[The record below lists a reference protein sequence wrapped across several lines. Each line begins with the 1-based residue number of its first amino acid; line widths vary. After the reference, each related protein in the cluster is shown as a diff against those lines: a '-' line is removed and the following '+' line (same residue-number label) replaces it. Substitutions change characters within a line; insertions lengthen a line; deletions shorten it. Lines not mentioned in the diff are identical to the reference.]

1 MTDDIRDNPY
11 IDHKDVLGL
20 NFIRDPGT
28 YVYRRHYRQGMRSHI
43 MEVLDPKDVE
53 NETKGIVIDG
63 LKLYPR
69 AQPLNMLRIFRTKF
83 NALKNA
89 EEELRRVKTI
99 ETYLAP
105 DNLARSNEFLV
116 DYIRQGKRELLLCG
130 FQEYVKGEVLEP
142 WSHLD
147 LDKDHLVSLLYD
159 MGFEK
164 VEDSVMITDRWIHS
178 MREKAENF
186 IGKLKQMIME
196 TNLVPDLAGVGNLL
210 LTRSGDIKLVDIN
223 NISRVSFDPIIHLD
237 DRGYPVCDKSIEALS
252 LLEQKLL
259 GRPLHRNDIIYKTFL
274 DSIRMKEV
282 QAIDKKFHRSMEPEM
297 SSSESSSP

>member
-1 MTDDIRDNPY
+1 MIDDIRDNPY

-28 YVYRRHYRQGMRSHI
+28 YIYRRHYRQGMRSHI

-69 AQPLNMLRIFRTKF
+69 AQPLNMLRIFRTRF

-89 EEELRRVKTI
+89 EEEVKRVKTI

-105 DNLARSNEFLV
+105 DNLAMSNEFIV
-116 DYIRQGKRELLLCG
+116 DYIRQGERELLLCG
-130 FQEYVKGEVLEP
+130 LQEYVKGAMLEP
-142 WSHLD
+142 WSHLG
-147 LDKDHLVSLLYD
+147 KDQMASLLYD
-159 MGFEK
+159 MVFEK
-164 VEDSVMITDRWIHS
+164 VDDPVMITDRWIHI
-178 MREKAENF
+178 MREKAEYF
-186 IGKLKQMIME
+186 IGKIKQMIME
-196 TNLVPDLAGVGNLL
+196 TNHVPDLAGVGNLF

-223 NISRVSFDPIIHLD
+223 NISRFSFDPIIHLD

-259 GRPLHRNDIIYKTFL
+259 GKPLHSNDIIYKTFL
-274 DSIRMKEV
+274 DPIRMKEV
-282 QAIDKKFHRSMEPEM
+282 QAIDKEFHRSLKLDM

>member
-1 MTDDIRDNPY
+1 MIDDIRDKLY

-28 YVYRRHYRQGMRSHI
+28 YIYRRHYRQGMRSHI

-69 AQPLNMLRIFRTKF
+69 AQPLNMLRIFRTRF

-89 EEELRRVKTI
+89 EEEVRRVKTI
-99 ETYLAP
+99 ETYLFP

-116 DYIRQGKRELLLCG
+116 DYIRQGKRELILCG
-130 FQEYVKGEVLEP
+130 LQEYVKGVALEP
-142 WSHLD
+142 WSNLG
-147 LDKDHLVSLLYD
+147 KDQMASLLYD
-159 MGFEK
+159 MVFEK
-164 VEDSVMITDRWIHS
+164 VDDPVMITDRWIHI
-178 MREKAENF
+178 MREKAEYF
-186 IGKLKQMIME
+186 IGKIKQMIME
-196 TNLVPDLAGVGNLL
+196 TNHVPDLAGVGNLF

-223 NISRVSFDPIIHLD
+223 NISRVSFGSIIHLD

-259 GRPLHRNDIIYKTFL
+259 GKSLHRNDIIYKTFL
-274 DSIRMKEV
+274 DPIRMKEV
-282 QAIDKKFHRSMEPEM
+282 QAIDKEFHRSEKPEM
-297 SSSESSSP
+297 FSSGSSSP

>member
-1 MTDDIRDNPY
+1 MIDDIRDKLY

-20 NFIRDPGT
+20 NFIKDPGT

-53 NETKGIVIDG
+53 NEVKGIVIDG

-69 AQPLNMLRIFRTKF
+69 AQPLNMLRIFRTRF

-89 EEELRRVKTI
+89 EEEVRRVKTI
-99 ETYLAP
+99 EAYLFP
-105 DNLARSNEFLV
+105 DNLARSSEFIV
-116 DYIRQGKRELLLCG
+116 DYIRQGKRELILCG
-130 FQEYVKGEVLEP
+130 LQEYVKGAALEP
-142 WSHLD
+142 WSHLG
-147 LDKDHLVSLLYD
+147 KDQMASLLYD
-159 MGFEK
+159 MVFEK
-164 VEDSVMITDRWIHS
+164 VDDPVMITDRWIHI

-186 IGKLKQMIME
+186 IGKIKQMIME
-196 TNLVPDLAGVGNLL
+196 TNHVPDLAGVGNLF

-223 NISRVSFDPIIHLD
+223 NISRFSFDPIIHLD

-259 GRPLHRNDIIYKTFL
+259 GKPLQSNDIIYKTFL
-274 DSIRMKEV
+274 DPIRMKEV
-282 QAIDKKFHRSMEPEM
+282 QAIDKEFHRSIEPEM
-297 SSSESSSP
+297 SSS

>member
-1 MTDDIRDNPY
+1 MIDDIRDNTY
-11 IDHKDVLGL
+11 IDHKDVLEL

-28 YVYRRHYRQGMRSHI
+28 YIYRRHYRQGMRSHI

-69 AQPLNMLRIFRTKF
+69 AQPLNMLRIFRTRF

-89 EEELRRVKTI
+89 EEEVRRVKTI
-99 ETYLAP
+99 ETYLFP

-116 DYIRQGKRELLLCG
+116 DYIRQGKRELILCG
-130 FQEYVKGEVLEP
+130 LQEYVKGAALEP
-142 WSHLD
+142 WSHLG
-147 LDKDHLVSLLYD
+147 KDQMASLLYD
-159 MGFEK
+159 MVFEK
-164 VEDSVMITDRWIHS
+164 VGDPVMITDRWIHI

-186 IGKLKQMIME
+186 IGKIKQMIME
-196 TNLVPDLAGVGNLL
+196 TNHVPDLAGVGNLF

-223 NISRVSFDPIIHLD
+223 NISRFSFEPIIHLD

-259 GRPLHRNDIIYKTFL
+259 GKPLHSNDIIYKTFL
-274 DSIRMKEV
+274 DPIRMKEV
-282 QAIDKKFHRSMEPEM
+282 QAIDKEFHRSLELDM

>member
-1 MTDDIRDNPY
+1 MIDDIRDNPY

-28 YVYRRHYRQGMRSHI
+28 YDYRRHYRQGMRSHI

-53 NETKGIVIDG
+53 NETKGIVING

-130 FQEYVKGEVLEP
+130 LQEYVKGEVLEP
-142 WSHLD
+142 WSH

-164 VEDSVMITDRWIHS
+164 VEDPVMITDRWIHS

-282 QAIDKKFHRSMEPEM
+282 QAIDKEFHRSMEPEM

>member
-1 MTDDIRDNPY
+1 MIDDIRDKLY

-28 YVYRRHYRQGMRSHI
+28 YIFRRHYRQGMRSHI
-43 MEVLDPKDVE
+43 LEVLDPKDVE

-69 AQPLNMLRIFRTKF
+69 AQPLNMLRIFRTRF

-89 EEELRRVKTI
+89 EEEVRRVKTI
-99 ETYLAP
+99 ETYLFP
-105 DNLARSNEFLV
+105 DNFARSNEFLV
-116 DYIRQGKRELLLCG
+116 DYIRQGKRELILCG
-130 FQEYVKGEVLEP
+130 LQEYVKGAALEP
-142 WSHLD
+142 WSHLG
-147 LDKDHLVSLLYD
+147 KDQMASLLYD
-159 MGFEK
+159 MVFEK
-164 VEDSVMITDRWIHS
+164 VDAPVMITDRWIHI

-186 IGKLKQMIME
+186 IGKIKQMIME
-196 TNLVPDLAGVGNLL
+196 TNHVPDLAGVGNLF

-223 NISRVSFDPIIHLD
+223 NISMVSFDPIIHLD

-259 GRPLHRNDIIYKTFL
+259 GKPLQSNDIIYKTYL
-274 DSIRMKEV
+274 DPIRMKEV
-282 QAIDKKFHRSMEPEM
+282 QAIDKEFHRSIEP
-297 SSSESSSP
+297 

>member
-1 MTDDIRDNPY
+1 MIDDIRDNPY

-53 NETKGIVIDG
+53 NETKGIVING

-130 FQEYVKGEVLEP
+130 LQEYVKGEVLEP
-142 WSHLD
+142 WSH

-164 VEDSVMITDRWIHS
+164 VEDPVMITDRWIHS

-282 QAIDKKFHRSMEPEM
+282 QAIDKEFHRSMEPEM

>member
-1 MTDDIRDNPY
+1 MIDDIRDKPY

-20 NFIRDPGT
+20 NFIRDPGS

-43 MEVLDPKDVE
+43 MEVLDPKDVK
-53 NETKGIVIDG
+53 NETKGIITDG
-63 LKLYPR
+63 LKLYSR
-69 AQPLNMLRIFRTKF
+69 AQPLNMLRIFRTRF

-89 EEELRRVKTI
+89 EEEVRRVKTI

-116 DYIRQGKRELLLCG
+116 DYIRQGKRELILCG
-130 FQEYVKGEVLEP
+130 LQEYVKGAVLEP
-142 WSHLD
+142 WSHLG
-147 LDKDHLVSLLYD
+147 KDHLTSILCEMV
-159 MGFEK
+159 FEK
-164 VEDSVMITDRWIHS
+164 VDDPIIITDRWIHS

-196 TNLVPDLAGVGNLL
+196 TNHVPDLAGVGNLL
-210 LTRSGDIKLVDIN
+210 LTGSGDIKLVDIN
-223 NISRVSFDPIIHLD
+223 NISRVSFGSIIHLD

-259 GRPLHRNDIIYKTFL
+259 GKSLHRNDIIYKTFL
-274 DSIRMKEV
+274 DPIRMKEV
-282 QAIDKKFHRSMEPEM
+282 QAIDKEFHRSEKPEM
-297 SSSESSSP
+297 FSSGSSSP

>member
-1 MTDDIRDNPY
+1 
-11 IDHKDVLGL
+11 
-20 NFIRDPGT
+20 
-28 YVYRRHYRQGMRSHI
+28 

-69 AQPLNMLRIFRTKF
+69 AQPLNMLRIFRTRF

-89 EEELRRVKTI
+89 EEEVRRVKTI

-116 DYIRQGKRELLLCG
+116 DYIRQGKRELILCG
-130 FQEYVKGEVLEP
+130 LQEYVKGAALEP

-147 LDKDHLVSLLYD
+147 KDQMASLLYG
-159 MGFEK
+159 MVFEK
-164 VEDSVMITDRWIHS
+164 VDDPVMITDRWIHI

-186 IGKLKQMIME
+186 IGKIKQMIME
-196 TNLVPDLAGVGNLL
+196 TNHVPDLAGVGNLF

-259 GRPLHRNDIIYKTFL
+259 GKPLHRNDIIYKTFL
-274 DSIRMKEV
+274 DPIRMKEV
-282 QAIDKKFHRSMEPEM
+282 QAIDKEFHRSIEPEM
-297 SSSESSSP
+297 SSS

>member
-1 MTDDIRDNPY
+1 MIDDIRDKLY

-20 NFIRDPGT
+20 NFIKDPGT

-53 NETKGIVIDG
+53 NEVKGIVIDG

-69 AQPLNMLRIFRTKF
+69 AQPLNMLRIFRTRF

-89 EEELRRVKTI
+89 EEEVRRVKTI
-99 ETYLAP
+99 EAYLFP
-105 DNLARSNEFLV
+105 DNLARSSEFIV
-116 DYIRQGKRELLLCG
+116 DYVRQGKRELILCG
-130 FQEYVKGEVLEP
+130 LQEYVKGAALEP
-142 WSHLD
+142 WSHLG
-147 LDKDHLVSLLYD
+147 KDQMASLLYD
-159 MGFEK
+159 MVFEK
-164 VEDSVMITDRWIHS
+164 VDDPVMITDRWIHI

-186 IGKLKQMIME
+186 IGKIKQMIME
-196 TNLVPDLAGVGNLL
+196 TNHVPDLAGVGNLF

-223 NISRVSFDPIIHLD
+223 NISRFSFDPIIHLD

-259 GRPLHRNDIIYKTFL
+259 GKPLQSNDIIYKTFL
-274 DSIRMKEV
+274 DPIRMKEV
-282 QAIDKKFHRSMEPEM
+282 QAIDKEFHRSIEPEM
-297 SSSESSSP
+297 SSS

>member
-1 MTDDIRDNPY
+1 MIDDIRDKLY

-53 NETKGIVIDG
+53 NEVKGIVIDG

-69 AQPLNMLRIFRTKF
+69 AQPLNMLRIFRTRF

-89 EEELRRVKTI
+89 EEEVRRVKTI
-99 ETYLAP
+99 EAYLFP
-105 DNLARSNEFLV
+105 DNLARSSEFIV
-116 DYIRQGKRELLLCG
+116 DYIRQGKRELILCG
-130 FQEYVKGEVLEP
+130 LQEYVKGAALEP
-142 WSHLD
+142 WSHLG
-147 LDKDHLVSLLYD
+147 KDQMASLLYD
-159 MGFEK
+159 MSFEK
-164 VEDSVMITDRWIHS
+164 VDDPVMITDRWIHI

-186 IGKLKQMIME
+186 IGKIKQMIME
-196 TNLVPDLAGVGNLL
+196 TNHVPDLAGVGNLFM
-210 LTRSGDIKLVDIN
+210 TRSGDIKLVDIN
-223 NISRVSFDPIIHLD
+223 NISRFSFDPIIHLD

-259 GRPLHRNDIIYKTFL
+259 GKPLQSNDIIYKTFL
-274 DSIRMKEV
+274 DPIRMKEV
-282 QAIDKKFHRSMEPEM
+282 QAIDKEFHRSIEPEM
-297 SSSESSSP
+297 SSS

>member
-1 MTDDIRDNPY
+1 MIDDIRDKLY

-28 YVYRRHYRQGMRSHI
+28 YIYRRHYRQGMRSHI

-69 AQPLNMLRIFRTKF
+69 AQPLNMLRIFRTRF

-89 EEELRRVKTI
+89 EEEVRRVKTI

-105 DNLARSNEFLV
+105 DNLARSSEFIV
-116 DYIRQGKRELLLCG
+116 DYIRQGKRELILCG
-130 FQEYVKGEVLEP
+130 LQEYVKGAALEP
-142 WSHLD
+142 WSHLG
-147 LDKDHLVSLLYD
+147 KDQMASLLYD
-159 MGFEK
+159 MVFEK
-164 VEDSVMITDRWIHS
+164 VDDPVMITDRWIHI

-186 IGKLKQMIME
+186 IGKIKQMIME
-196 TNLVPDLAGVGNLL
+196 TNHVPDLAGVGNLF

-259 GRPLHRNDIIYKTFL
+259 GKPLQSNDIIYKTFL
-274 DSIRMKEV
+274 DPIRMKEV
-282 QAIDKKFHRSMEPEM
+282 QAIDKEFHRSIEPEM
-297 SSSESSSP
+297 SSS

>member
-1 MTDDIRDNPY
+1 MIDDIRDNPY

-130 FQEYVKGEVLEP
+130 LQEYVKGEVLEP
-142 WSHLD
+142 WSH

-164 VEDSVMITDRWIHS
+164 VEDPVMITDRWIHS

-282 QAIDKKFHRSMEPEM
+282 QAIDKEFHRSMEPEM

>member
-1 MTDDIRDNPY
+1 MIDDIRDKLY

-69 AQPLNMLRIFRTKF
+69 AQPLNMLRIFRTRF

-89 EEELRRVKTI
+89 EEEVRRVKTI

-105 DNLARSNEFLV
+105 DNLARSSEFIV
-116 DYIRQGKRELLLCG
+116 DYIRQGKREFLLCG
-130 FQEYVKGEVLEP
+130 LQEYVKGAVLDP
-142 WSHLD
+142 WSHLG
-147 LDKDHLVSLLYD
+147 KDQMASLLYD
-159 MGFEK
+159 MVFEK
-164 VEDSVMITDRWIHS
+164 VDDPVMITDRWIHI

-186 IGKLKQMIME
+186 IGKIKQMIME
-196 TNLVPDLAGVGNLL
+196 TNHVPDLAGVGNLF

-259 GRPLHRNDIIYKTFL
+259 GKPLHSNDIIYKTFL
-274 DSIRMKEV
+274 DPIRMKEV
-282 QAIDKKFHRSMEPEM
+282 QAIDKEFHRSIEPEM
-297 SSSESSSP
+297 SSSESSLP

>member
-1 MTDDIRDNPY
+1 MIDDIRDKLY

-28 YVYRRHYRQGMRSHI
+28 YIYRRHYRQGMRSHI

-69 AQPLNMLRIFRTKF
+69 AQPLNMLRIFRTRF

-89 EEELRRVKTI
+89 EEEVRRVKTI
-99 ETYLAP
+99 EAYLFP

-116 DYIRQGKRELLLCG
+116 DYIRQGKRELILCG
-130 FQEYVKGEVLEP
+130 LQEYVKGAALEP
-142 WSHLD
+142 WSHLG
-147 LDKDHLVSLLYD
+147 KDQMASLLYD
-159 MGFEK
+159 MVFEK
-164 VEDSVMITDRWIHS
+164 VDDPVMITDRWIHII
-178 MREKAENF
+178 REKAEYF
-186 IGKLKQMIME
+186 IGKIKQMIME
-196 TNLVPDLAGVGNLL
+196 TNHVPDLAGVGNLF

-259 GRPLHRNDIIYKTFL
+259 GKPLQSNDIIYKTFL
-274 DSIRMKEV
+274 DPIRMKEV
-282 QAIDKKFHRSMEPEM
+282 EAIDKEFHRSIEPEM
-297 SSSESSSP
+297 SSS

>member
-1 MTDDIRDNPY
+1 MIDDIRDKLY

-28 YVYRRHYRQGMRSHI
+28 YIYRRHYRQGMRSHI

-53 NETKGIVIDG
+53 NEVKGIVIDG

-69 AQPLNMLRIFRTKF
+69 AQPLNMLRIFRTRF

-89 EEELRRVKTI
+89 EEEVRRVKTI

-105 DNLARSNEFLV
+105 DNLARSSEFIV
-116 DYIRQGKRELLLCG
+116 DYIRQGKRELILCG
-130 FQEYVKGEVLEP
+130 LQEYVKGAALEP
-142 WSHLD
+142 WSHLG
-147 LDKDHLVSLLYD
+147 KDQMASLLYD
-159 MGFEK
+159 MVFEK
-164 VEDSVMITDRWIHS
+164 VDDPVMITDRWIHI
-178 MREKAENF
+178 MREKAEYF
-186 IGKLKQMIME
+186 IGKIKQMIME
-196 TNLVPDLAGVGNLL
+196 TNHVPDLAGVGNLF

-223 NISRVSFDPIIHLD
+223 NISRFSFDPIIHLD

-259 GRPLHRNDIIYKTFL
+259 GKPLQSNDIIYKTFL
-274 DSIRMKEV
+274 DPIRMKEV
-282 QAIDKKFHRSMEPEM
+282 QAIDKEFHRSIEPEM
-297 SSSESSSP
+297 SSS

>member
-1 MTDDIRDNPY
+1 MIDDIRDKLY
-11 IDHKDVLGL
+11 IDHKDVFGL

-28 YVYRRHYRQGMRSHI
+28 YIYRRHYRQGMRSHI

-69 AQPLNMLRIFRTKF
+69 AQPLNMLRIFRTRF

-89 EEELRRVKTI
+89 EEEVRRVKTI
-99 ETYLAP
+99 ETYLFP

-116 DYIRQGKRELLLCG
+116 DYIRQGKRELILCG
-130 FQEYVKGEVLEP
+130 LQEYVKGAALEP
-142 WSHLD
+142 WSHLG
-147 LDKDHLVSLLYD
+147 KDQMASLLYD
-159 MGFEK
+159 MVFEK
-164 VEDSVMITDRWIHS
+164 VDDPVMTTDRWIHI
-178 MREKAENF
+178 MREKAEYF
-186 IGKLKQMIME
+186 IGKIKQMIME
-196 TNLVPDLAGVGNLL
+196 TNHVPDLAGVGNLF

-223 NISRVSFDPIIHLD
+223 NISMVSFDPIIHLD

-259 GRPLHRNDIIYKTFL
+259 GKPLQSNDIIYKTFL
-274 DSIRMKEV
+274 DPIRMKEV
-282 QAIDKKFHRSMEPEM
+282 QAIDKEFHRSIEPEM
-297 SSSESSSP
+297 SS

>member
-1 MTDDIRDNPY
+1 MIDDIRDKLY

-20 NFIRDPGT
+20 NFIKDPGT

-69 AQPLNMLRIFRTKF
+69 AQPLNMLRIFRTRF

-89 EEELRRVKTI
+89 EEEVRRVKTI
-99 ETYLAP
+99 EAYLFP
-105 DNLARSNEFLV
+105 DNLARSSEFIV
-116 DYIRQGKRELLLCG
+116 DYIRQGKRELILCG
-130 FQEYVKGEVLEP
+130 LQEYVKGAALEP
-142 WSHLD
+142 WSHLG
-147 LDKDHLVSLLYD
+147 KDQMASLLYD
-159 MGFEK
+159 MVFEE
-164 VEDSVMITDRWIHS
+164 VDDPVMITDRWIHI

-186 IGKLKQMIME
+186 IGKIKQMIME
-196 TNLVPDLAGVGNLL
+196 TNHVPDLAGVGNLF

-223 NISRVSFDPIIHLD
+223 NISRVSFDAIIHLD

-259 GRPLHRNDIIYKTFL
+259 GKPLQSNDIIYKTFL
-274 DSIRMKEV
+274 DPIRMKEV
-282 QAIDKKFHRSMEPEM
+282 QAIDKEFHRSIEPEM
-297 SSSESSSP
+297 SSS

>member
-1 MTDDIRDNPY
+1 MIDDIRDKLY

-20 NFIRDPGT
+20 NFIKDPGT
-28 YVYRRHYRQGMRSHI
+28 YIYRRHYRQGMRSHI

-53 NETKGIVIDG
+53 NEVKGIVIDG

-69 AQPLNMLRIFRTKF
+69 AQPLNMLRIFRTRF

-89 EEELRRVKTI
+89 EEEVRRVKTI
-99 ETYLAP
+99 EAYLFP
-105 DNLARSNEFLV
+105 DNLARSSEFIV
-116 DYIRQGKRELLLCG
+116 DYVRQGKRELILCG
-130 FQEYVKGEVLEP
+130 LQEYVKGAALEP
-142 WSHLD
+142 WSHLG
-147 LDKDHLVSLLYD
+147 KDQMASLLYD
-159 MGFEK
+159 MVFEK
-164 VEDSVMITDRWIHS
+164 VDDPVMITDRWIHI

-186 IGKLKQMIME
+186 IGKIKQMIME
-196 TNLVPDLAGVGNLL
+196 TNHVPDLAGVGNLF

-223 NISRVSFDPIIHLD
+223 NISMVSFDPIIHLD

-259 GRPLHRNDIIYKTFL
+259 GKTLQSNDIIYKTFL
-274 DSIRMKEV
+274 DPIRMKEV
-282 QAIDKKFHRSMEPEM
+282 QAIDKEFHRSLELDM